1 VPNPILLFGNSA
13 SNSNN
18 AIDASSG
25 RLMFSVREIRSRT
38 CSDVDGLGSISAHSF
53 ARVMDAWFA
62 CIVAVIVGGWD
73 EAGGFHGM
81 ELLELVLEWMWE
93 GGRLGDGRVRR
104 PSRI

>member
-1 VPNPILLFGNSA
+1 
-13 SNSNN
+13 
-18 AIDASSG
+18 
-25 RLMFSVREIRSRT
+25 
-38 CSDVDGLGSISAHSF
+38 
-53 ARVMDAWFA
+53 MDAWFA